1 MASHF
6 GIPLST
12 THTIGTAVM
21 GVGATRRL
29 SAVNWGVSRQIV
41 LTWVL
46 TFPSCLALGFV
57 FALLFRL
64 IL

>member
-1 MASHF
+1 
-6 GIPLST
+6 
-12 THTIGTAVM
+12 M

-46 TFPSCLALGFV
+46 TFPACLALGFV